1 MLGALQGFVTISAVV
16 FLGWLLADRKVLDLD
31 AQRILADLAFFVASP
46 ALLVMILAQ
55 APVSAVLSPHLLV
68 ALGSAVFVMAIGY
81 AVSRRLWHAD
91 VGESV
96 MAALASGYVNSANL
110 GIPIAIYVLGD
121 ATHSAPLLLVQLLLF
136 TPISMTILDSQIP
149 GAKPGFA
156 ARIAGL
162 FRNPI
167 TVGALVGLAI
177 SLTGITIPE
186 LVMAP
191 LTLVGNLAVPGML
204 IAFGVSL
211 RLGQK
216 PGQDF
221 DRLAVIT
228 GLKLIVQPLAAIGIA
243 LLLGIRGHGVLVA
256 AVMAALP
263 TAQNIFTYALR
274 YDRAVFLTRDAIF
287 VTTFGSIPVILA
299 AAAFLS

>member
-16 FLGWLLADRKVLDLD
+16 FLGWLLADRKVLDLA

-121 ATHSAPLLLVQLLLF
+121 ATHSAPVLLVQLLLF
-136 TPISMTILDSQIP
+136 TPISMTILDSQMP
-149 GAKPGFA
+149 GAKPGFT
-156 ARIAGL
+156 ARVAGL

-167 TVGALVGLAI
+167 TVGAIVGLVI

-287 VTTFGSIPVILA
+287 VTTFGSIPVVLV

>member
-46 ALLVMILAQ
+46 ALLVMILAK

-121 ATHSAPLLLVQLLLF
+121 ATHSAPLLLVQLGPPSE
-136 TPISMTILDSQIP
+136 TPSQ
-149 GAKPGFA
+149 
-156 ARIAGL
+156 L
-162 FRNPI
+162 
-167 TVGALVGLAI
+167 
-177 SLTGITIPE
+177 
-186 LVMAP
+186 
-191 LTLVGNLAVPGML
+191 
-204 IAFGVSL
+204 GVSC
-211 RLGQK
+211 
-216 PGQDF
+216 F
-221 DRLAVIT
+221 A
-228 GLKLIVQPLAAIGIA
+228 
-243 LLLGIRGHGVLVA
+243 GVLATGSWYGRGTPVRRGVA
-256 AVMAALP
+256 
-263 TAQNIFTYALR
+263 
-274 YDRAVFLTRDAIF
+274 
-287 VTTFGSIPVILA
+287 G
-299 AAAFLS
+299 

>member
-16 FLGWLLADRKVLDLD
+16 FLGWLLADRKVLDLP
-31 AQRILADLAFFVASP
+31 AQRILADLSFFVASP
-46 ALLVMILAQ
+46 ALLVMILAK
-55 APVSAVLSPHLLV
+55 APVSAVLSEQLLV
-68 ALGSAVFVMAIGY
+68 ALGSAAFVMAIGY
-81 AVSRRLWHAD
+81 AVSRRLWRAN
-91 VGESV
+91 VGDSV
-96 MAALASGYVNSANL
+96 MAGLASGYVNSANL

-136 TPISMTILDSQIP
+136 TPISMTILDSQMP
-149 GAKPGFA
+149 GAKPGFI

-204 IAFGVSL
+204 IAFGISL

-221 DRLAVIT
+221 DRIAVIT

-243 LLLGIRGHGVLVA
+243 LLLGIRGQGVLVA

-263 TAQNIFTYALR
+263 TAQNIFTYSLR
-274 YDRAVFLTRDAIF
+274 YDRAIFLTRDAIF